1 MKNMPEYVNVKIPK
15 SLADEIDKV
24 VELGLKGFRNRG
36 EFVNSA
42 IREFLK
48 NFEEEIKEP
57 RLKHFNIYPEENR
70 VTLWDRKLKRL
81 VDVTFSPKE
90 PYVIC
95 EVCGRSDCIHVQF
108 VLKIPKVVES
118 LRARGWRVDEDE
130 GKILYVPP
138 REVI

>member
-1 MKNMPEYVNVKIPK
+1 MNHMSEYITIRLPK
-15 SLADEIDKV
+15 SLTDEVDKLIKKGV
-24 VELGLKGFRNRG
+24 MGFRTRA
-36 EFVNSA
+36 EVVAYA
-42 IREFLK
+42 IRKLLETY
-48 NFEEEIKEP
+48 EEDLAP
-57 RLKHFNIYPEENR
+57 RLEHFNIYPEENR

-90 PYVIC
+90 PYVMC

-118 LRARGWRVDEDE
+118 LREQGWRVDEDE